1 MVLRSFVVGDSSVR
15 VPKDILKS
23 DDTIGFKLKKV
34 KSRNLLVKAKFFGM
48 K

>member
-23 DDTIGFKLKKV
+23 DDTIGFKLKV
-34 KSRNLLVKAKFFGM
+34 PESNH
-48 K
+48 